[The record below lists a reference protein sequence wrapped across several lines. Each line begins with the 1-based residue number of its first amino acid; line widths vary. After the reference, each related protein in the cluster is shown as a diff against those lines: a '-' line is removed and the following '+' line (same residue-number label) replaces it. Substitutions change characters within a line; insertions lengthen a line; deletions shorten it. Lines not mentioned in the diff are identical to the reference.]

1 MRSRSSRL
9 LMVPLLT
16 GLALVLAGIGSVAMA
31 QSPFTA
37 GEDYV
42 ELSSPVSVTD
52 TPEGQVSVVEWMWHG
67 CPHCYDFEPHIASWL
82 EKAPDGAHFVRKP
95 AVPSQG
101 WVPTA
106 LAYLYA
112 KQENVGEEIHKAL
125 FERIHEDGKSPQNLA
140 WMVALFEDHGLG
152 QGFRGFLKNKAAAQE
167 QLGQLQEQQK
177 GHGVNAVPT
186 VVVDGRYKVTQEL
199 AGGYGRMVEII
210 DYLVFRQL
218 QGAEG
223 EES

>member
-1 MRSRSSRL
+1 MRSGSSRL
-9 LMVPLLT
+9 LIPLLT
-16 GLALVLAGIGSVAMA
+16 GLALVLAGAGSSALA

-52 TPEGQVSVVEWMWHG
+52 TPDGQVSVVEWMWHG
-67 CPHCYDFEPHIASWL
+67 CPHCYDFEPNLASWL
-82 EKAPDGAHFVRKP
+82 EQAPEGAHFVRKP
-95 AVPSQG
+95 AVPRQG

-112 KQENVGEEIHKAL
+112 RQEGVGEEIHKAL

-140 WMVALFEDHGLG
+140 WMVALFEERGLG
-152 QGFRGFLKNKAAAQE
+152 QGFRSFLKNKAAAQK
-167 QLGQLQEQQK
+167 QLGRLQEQQQS
-177 GHGVNAVPT
+177 HGINAVPT
-186 VVVDGRYKVTQEL
+186 VVVDGRYKVTREL
-199 AGGYGRMVEII
+199 AGGYGRMVDII
-210 DYLVFRQL
+210 DYLVYRRL
-218 QGAEG
+218 QEAEG

>member
-1 MRSRSSRL
+1 MHSGSSRL
-9 LMVPLLT
+9 PTVALLA
-16 GLALVLAGIGSVAMA
+16 GLALVLAGIGPVALA

-42 ELSSPVSVTD
+42 ELSSAVSVTD

-82 EKAPDGAHFVRKP
+82 EKAPDAAHFVRKP

-112 KQENVGEEIHKAL
+112 KQEGVGEKIHGAL
-125 FERIHEDGKSPQNLA
+125 FQRIHEDGKSPQNLA

-152 QGFRGFLKNKAAAQE
+152 QGFRTFLKNKAAAQE
-167 QLGQLQEQQK
+167 QLGRLQEQQK
-177 GHGVNAVPT
+177 SHGINAVPT

-199 AGGYGRMVEII
+199 AGGYGRMVEIV
-210 DYLVFRQL
+210 DYLVYRQL

-223 EES
+223 EGS